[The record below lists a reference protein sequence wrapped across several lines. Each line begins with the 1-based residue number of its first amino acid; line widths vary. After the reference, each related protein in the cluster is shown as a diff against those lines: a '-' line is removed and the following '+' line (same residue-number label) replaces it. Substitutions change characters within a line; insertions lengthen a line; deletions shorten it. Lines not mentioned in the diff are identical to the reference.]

1 MNPQIARLPALGA
14 MGVAAGTL
22 FLYAAL
28 IWVFAP
34 LSAGELPA
42 RGGIDSVSWF
52 TVIVAMAVPVAIL
65 AGAHVALGRQLQKGP
80 TAMH

>member
-1 MNPQIARLPALGA
+1 MNPQFAKLAAFGA
-14 MGVAAGTL
+14 VGVAGGSL

-34 LSAGELPA
+34 LAAGGLPA

-65 AGAHVALGRQLQKGP
+65 AGAHLALGRQLQKGP
-80 TAMH
+80 APMH